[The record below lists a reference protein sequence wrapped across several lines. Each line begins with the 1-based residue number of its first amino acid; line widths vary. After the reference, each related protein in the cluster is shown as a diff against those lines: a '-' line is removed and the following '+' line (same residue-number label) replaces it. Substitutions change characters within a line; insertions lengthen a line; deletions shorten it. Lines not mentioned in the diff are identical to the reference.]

1 MPITSGAK
9 KAHRASLNKRVFNIR
24 RNRAVTDTVKK
35 VRTLITTD
43 KLTEAEALMP
53 TAQKAIDK
61 ATKRYHQAQRRQPHQ
76 SAPRSCYQGG
86 EGKISYRA

>member
-9 KAHRASLNKRVFNIR
+9 KAHRASLNKRVFSIR

-53 TAQKAIDK
+53 TTQKAIDK
-61 ATKRYHQAQRRQPHQ
+61 ATKRGIIKPNAANRTKARL
-76 SAPRSCYQGG
+76 AAAIV
-86 EGKISYRA
+86 KAKK

>member
-61 ATKRYHQAQRRQPHQ
+61 ATKRGIIKPNAANRTKARLV
-76 SAPRSCYQGG
+76 AAIKKAKGT
-86 EGKISYRA
+86 